1 MDSDTDSL
9 DYGGKVGAKIAF
21 LVLFYNPNFLM
32 NFLIGRM
39 DFYRV

>member
-21 LVLFYNPNFLM
+21 LVLFYNPKFLM
-32 NFLIGRM
+32 SYCIDRM